1 MAYENTTLMYHQLS
15 WGSGFGKLRDIDE
28 MNTQIKKDQERLDK
42 FILDNTKITKEQ
54 IENMNEKKKDWFMD
68 VEEALKL
75 GVIDEIIRPI
85 EK

>member
-1 MAYENTTLMYHQLS
+1 
-15 WGSGFGKLRDIDE
+15 

-42 FILDNTKITKEQ
+42 FILDNTRITKEQ

>member
-42 FILDNTKITKEQ
+42 FILDNTRITKEQ